1 MVINIL
7 FLLLVSFEPVWVHHL
22 IFAEISLFS
31 LSSLLIWLQ
40 YFLFFGFFFTFRR
53 SVVAVVVV
61 FVSLVLLLLMMYHR
75 YFAEP
80 LMLLT
85 VFSQAREGLTFAG
98 RSPESLFTPAF
109 FGFTGLIIL
118 KLLFIYCC
126 YHPLKRGCLIRTA
139 ALLPFTCIT
148 VMSYGFFH
156 NSKFEK
162 NDFNRIASQFGYV
175 QAWGYELVTKLDR
188 ENLINDIIDSSAS
201 EPEPVPEELKE
212 MQIPDNVYVVQLES
226 IDYGALSAAYNGKKL
241 MPFMSG
247 LVPDGCLYIIEA
259 HDKEAS
265 ANADFSILTG
275 TELYI
280 SMYSVIY
287 GLFPSTRYD
296 EMFTL
301 PKLFKSAGYTSRFY
315 HGFLGRF
322 FNRKE
327 HIQAMGFDKI
337 WFSENLPLNVPEGA
351 WGYDDADLFTFVVS
365 DNAENAAPKN
375 FNFIISVSSHEDFQI
390 GTSHQTVVKYPAD
403 MTERFYNAAH
413 YVDSALKQLIET
425 APEESLFVIY
435 SDHYSN
441 IMKDK
446 RTFMLIYRKN
456 AAQKACRHVIEVG
469 KTAKIIKS
477 LFSQIKSP
485 ADGAL
490 KAVY

>member
-22 IFAEISLFS
+22 IFAEIGLFS

-53 SVVAVVVV
+53 LVAAVVIV
-61 FVSLVLLLLMMYHR
+61 FVSLVMLLLMMYHH

-85 VFSQAREGLTFAG
+85 VFSQAREGLDFAG
-98 RSPESLFTPAF
+98 RSPSSLFTPAF
-109 FGFTGLIIL
+109 FGFTGLVLL
-118 KLLFIYCC
+118 KLLFIRFC
-126 YHPLKRGCLIRTA
+126 YRPFKQVCLIRMA
-139 ALLPFTCIT
+139 ALTPFACIA
-148 VMSYGFFH
+148 VMSYSFFH
-156 NSKFEK
+156 NSRFEK
-162 NDFNRIASQFGYV
+162 NDFNRIAAQFGYV

-188 ENLINDIIDSSAS
+188 ENLINNIIENSAS
-201 EPEPVPEELKE
+201 EPSPVPEELKG
-212 MQIPDNVYVVQLES
+212 MQIPENVYVVQLES
-226 IDYGALSAAYNGKKL
+226 IDYGALTGVYNGKGL
-241 MPFMSG
+241 MPFTLG
-247 LVPDGCLYIIEA
+247 LVPDSCLYIVEA

-280 SMYSVIY
+280 SMYSMIY
-287 GLFPSTRYD
+287 GLFPSTFYD

-301 PKLFKSAGYTSRFY
+301 PKLFKSAGYTTRFY

-322 FNRKE
+322 FNRKV
-327 HIQAMGFDKI
+327 HIEAMGFDKI
-337 WFSENLPLNVPEGA
+337 WFSENLPLSVPEGA
-351 WGYDDADLFTFVVS
+351 WGYDDADLFKFVSS
-365 DNAENAAPKN
+365 DNAENPAPKN

-390 GTSHQTVVKYPAD
+390 GTSHQTVVKSPVN

-413 YVDSALKQLIET
+413 YVDSALKQLVET
-425 APEESLFVIY
+425 APEKSLFVIY

-441 IMKDK
+441 MMADK
-446 RTFMLIYRKN
+446 RTFMLVYQKN
-456 AAQKACRHVIEVG
+456 AAQKDCRREIKVN
-469 KTAKIIKS
+469 KTAQIVKS
-477 LFSQIKSP
+477 FFSQIKSP
-485 ADGAL
+485 ADGAS